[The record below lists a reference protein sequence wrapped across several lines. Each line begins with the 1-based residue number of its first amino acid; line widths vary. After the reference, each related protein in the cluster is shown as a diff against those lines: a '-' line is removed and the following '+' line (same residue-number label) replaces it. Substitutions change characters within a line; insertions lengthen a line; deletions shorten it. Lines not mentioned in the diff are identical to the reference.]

1 MNRNSL
7 LEMSGRAMHQMV
19 RFTLNKGVDI
29 PMMQELNFDGMNSE
43 GRNKVERVQ
52 NYGFSS
58 APLPRDEQGAGTQS
72 GNGGGGVGGDG
83 EQPKGP
89 AAEGICMFMGGQRNH
104 PVCIAI
110 DDRRHRPMG
119 LKPGENAQY
128 DDIGQMTLLR
138 RAFTAILSLDSKDEK
153 TGKMIERFVSL
164 RHVEKEKQ
172 KRPKI
177 GADKGGRAVR
187 SLITAEQRAAQEA
200 ATAKE
205 REDYK
210 HEGESVNTEVRCTK
224 GRIEFRAGDE
234 VVGYYEKSSQTWFF
248 KGKIAQMEFDNMNNK
263 VEKVYQIYGPE
274 TLAVRLGL
282 DAKDEIV
289 PKVVT
294 VAGPAKKT
302 FAKPE

>member
-1 MNRNSL
+1 
-7 LEMSGRAMHQMV
+7 MSGRAMHQMV

-43 GRNKVERVQ
+43 GRDKVERVQ

-72 GNGGGGVGGDG
+72 GSSGGGVGGDG
-83 EQPKGP
+83 EQAKGP
-89 AAEGICMFMGGQRNH
+89 AAEGICMFTGGQRNH

-110 DDRRHRPMG
+110 DDRRHRRMG

-153 TGKMIERFVSL
+153 TGKMVERFVSL
-164 RHVEKEKQ
+164 RHVEKQKQ

-177 GADKGGRAVR
+177 GAKKESAAPQTREQKLR
-187 SLITAEQRAAQEA
+187 AEQRAAQEA
-200 ATAKE
+200 QE

-210 HEGESVNTEVRCTK
+210 HEGDTVNTEIRCTK
-224 GRIEFRAGDE
+224 NRIEFRSGDS
-234 VVGYYEKSSQTWFF
+234 VVGYYEASSQTWFF
-248 KGKIAQMEFDNMNNK
+248 KGKLATMEFDK
-263 VEKVYQIYGPE
+263 ESHTVTQRFETVGP
-274 TLAVRLGL
+274 TYLGL
-282 DAKDEIV
+282 DAKDEIQ